1 VFSGTIRREVL
12 ILLTVKALA
21 LTLIYFVFF
30 SAKPVVTPA
39 AMQQQL
45 SRAGA
50 L

>member
-12 ILLTVKALA
+12 ILLALKAVA
-21 LTLIYFVFF
+21 LTLLYFVFF
-30 SAKPVVTPA
+30 SAKPVITPA

-45 SRAGA
+45 NRAGA